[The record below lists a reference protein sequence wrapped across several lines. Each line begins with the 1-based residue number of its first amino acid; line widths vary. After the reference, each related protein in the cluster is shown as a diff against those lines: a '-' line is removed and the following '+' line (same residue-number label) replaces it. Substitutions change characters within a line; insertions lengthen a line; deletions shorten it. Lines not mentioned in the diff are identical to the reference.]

1 MVLAINRHYSVLTM
15 HLLCPSCD
23 WSSSSAPKRAV
34 ITGSCPTCSGQLWL
48 DQPKRSDVMPTLVA
62 MAFEPGS
69 NLAKQLVA
77 FHRETQLS
85 EGAPVE
91 QAVPQDVAQESREL
105 LSAAILP
112 APPVVEGDDASA
124 TGVFK
129 LPEMPNF
136 QFEEDEL
143 EEDELIVDVAELHVE
158 VGESSLSTGDSQEVE
173 LEDLSV
179 DLMEAPPVAAVP
191 EPDGAAESWGANVP
205 LPELPAFNQSV
216 VGTKNYDDYVEFNQE
231 PVVVNQAPASWLLP
245 FAIMGLAVG
254 LVLSAF
260 AYGSVLA
267 RWQVDELVIPPPT
280 REQMAEEVRARAL
293 KALADGQPETAMT
306 LLKEY
311 QTLAEQDHDTFRAMA
326 VAALKQGDRALA
338 LRLYRRYLEKVSPES
353 QESKAV
359 IKLLEDAARFVA
371 LKDSNQAIDSE
382 AETDWSVVATQLVTH
397 TTED

>member
-1 MVLAINRHYSVLTM
+1 MDAEFHNLKIGAISLGFKVLVLAINRHYSVLTM

-293 KALADGQPETAMT
+293 KALAD
-306 LLKEY
+306 
-311 QTLAEQDHDTFRAMA
+311 DTFRAMA